1 MNNYED
7 LNMDKSSYKNTSK
20 NSQILNQSNNTEQF
34 NSFKYKHFN
43 NFYYNIIN
51 GHLKMQYLNN
61 LTNQNDNKISS
72 IIKNEF
78 LHKTLNEK
86 LYLSPIMNNNLP
98 YKTTFSYYD
107 NKKIFDNEPSKE
119 KFDNIKRKK
128 FNASSEN
135 KQFNKHGIH
144 MPNFKN
150 QKKNFNNNNIKYI
163 NKGENTIPNI
173 LTK

>member
-1 MNNYED
+1 MNNYEN

-20 NSQILNQSNNTEQF
+20 NSKILNQSNNTEQF

-78 LHKTLNEK
+78 LHKTLN
-86 LYLSPIMNNNLP
+86 
-98 YKTTFSYYD
+98 
-107 NKKIFDNEPSKE
+107 
-119 KFDNIKRKK
+119 
-128 FNASSEN
+128 
-135 KQFNKHGIH
+135 
-144 MPNFKN
+144 
-150 QKKNFNNNNIKYI
+150 
-163 NKGENTIPNI
+163 
-173 LTK
+173 